1 MRVFLHYFDYIVNL
15 LNKRPQ
21 LALCGNLSLT
31 QPRHLVLIYEF
42 IRLDNVKSSQEDNLL
57 ILTHSVTIYFNG
69 GWVSLLKGWSPLL
82 SVSSSESRYRYGSN
96 VDALGSPR
104 KIPLHS
110 EGGFSLRIII
120 YATLIP
126 TRTLLAR
133 FSQRCGCAN
142 FFIIQNIT

>member
-15 LNKRPQ
+15 LNKRPR
-21 LALCGNLSLT
+21 LALCGNLSLI

-42 IRLDNVKSSQEDNLL
+42 IRLNNVKSSQEDNLL

-96 VDALGSPR
+96 VDALGPPR
-104 KIPLHS
+104 KIR
-110 EGGFSLRIII
+110 LRW
-120 YATLIP
+120 LF
-126 TRTLLAR
+126 L
-133 FSQRCGCAN
+133 
-142 FFIIQNIT
+142 

>member
-21 LALCGNLSLT
+21 ALCGNLSLT

-82 SVSSSESRYRYGSN
+82 SVSSSEYRYRYGSS

-110 EGGFSLRIII
+110 EGGFFFTHYYLYSPYSNLNVSC
-120 YATLIP
+120 
-126 TRTLLAR
+126 LL
-133 FSQRCGCAN
+133 
-142 FFIIQNIT
+142 

>member
-21 LALCGNLSLT
+21 ALCGNLSLT

-57 ILTHSVTIYFNG
+57 ILTHSITIYFNG
-69 GWVSLLKGWSPLL
+69 GWVSLLKEWSPLL
-82 SVSSSESRYRYGSN
+82 SVSSSEPRYRYGSS

-110 EGGFSLRIII
+110 EGGFFFTHYYLYSPYSNLNVSC
-120 YATLIP
+120 
-126 TRTLLAR
+126 LL
-133 FSQRCGCAN
+133 
-142 FFIIQNIT
+142 

>member
-21 LALCGNLSLT
+21 ALCGNLSLT

-82 SVSSSESRYRYGSN
+82 SVSSSEYRYRYGSS

-110 EGGFSLRIII
+110 EGD
-120 YATLIP
+120 
-126 TRTLLAR
+126 
-133 FSQRCGCAN
+133 
-142 FFIIQNIT
+142 FFFTHHYLCNPYSNPNVSCPL

>member
-1 MRVFLHYFDYIVNL
+1 MRAFLHYFDYIVNL

-104 KIPLHS
+104 KIRLRWLFLYALLSMQPLFQP
-110 EGGFSLRIII
+110 ERFLPALVRDV
-120 YATLIP
+120 AV
-126 TRTLLAR
+126 RTFL
-133 FSQRCGCAN
+133 
-142 FFIIQNIT
+142 